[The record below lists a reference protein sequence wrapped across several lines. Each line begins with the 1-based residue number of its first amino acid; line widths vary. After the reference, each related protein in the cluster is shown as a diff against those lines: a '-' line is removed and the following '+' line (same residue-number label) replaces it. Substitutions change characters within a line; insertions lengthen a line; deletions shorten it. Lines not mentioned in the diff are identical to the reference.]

1 MIEFGDCRETMRL
14 MGSGTTAAVA
24 IASGR
29 NYLGCEL
36 NPAYKELQDLRIKEA
51 LNETAQMELI

>member
-1 MIEFGDCRETMRL
+1 

-24 IASGR
+24 IAHGR

-36 NPAYKELQDLRIKEA
+36 NPAYKELQDDRIRDAFLEA
-51 LNETAQMELI
+51 SQMELI